1 MRSCRH
7 VLCVCAV
14 LADVRLANVKK
25 PLIPSTSGWLVAGK
39 KAEKSK
45 KRPIDFLYG
54 LSSLRIRCIQRPNA
68 RILLRKWPESG
79 RQHRIYVSEW
89 NENSNV
95 IATKTT
101 TEQPKQQQPKKRD
114 EHKHSNKW
122 QYCMNMETHHKRG
135 QKTHRSSSKSFSLS
149 CYDRMIYSKFVCSF
163 TAPNNRRMLK
173 RYTAEK
179 TNWNALSRV
188 LFSVLSFSFCV
199 NLLRVVCG
207 FFLLFSL
214 LLFTH
219 SLTALCVGCV
229 APAKRLECCCCV
241 ELFDDKWRTEKTSKK
256 WLPCMHHLHMS
267 AWPASAWARLFYII
281 ILFPDKRLHVKFEY
295 YDVLLYWLWATLL
308 LLLLLL
314 LLQPTTCLPI
324 SCM

>member
-199 NLLRVVCG
+199 NLLRVVW
-207 FFLLFSL
+207 FFFFSSACFFSL
-214 LLFTH
+214 TH
-219 SLTALCVGCV
+219 
-229 APAKRLECCCCV
+229 
-241 ELFDDKWRTEKTSKK
+241 
-256 WLPCMHHLHMS
+256 WLRS
-267 AWPASAWARLFYII
+267 
-281 ILFPDKRLHVKFEY
+281 
-295 YDVLLYWLWATLL
+295 VLAVW
-308 LLLLLL
+308 
-314 LLQPTTCLPI
+314 LLQNG
-324 SCM
+324 